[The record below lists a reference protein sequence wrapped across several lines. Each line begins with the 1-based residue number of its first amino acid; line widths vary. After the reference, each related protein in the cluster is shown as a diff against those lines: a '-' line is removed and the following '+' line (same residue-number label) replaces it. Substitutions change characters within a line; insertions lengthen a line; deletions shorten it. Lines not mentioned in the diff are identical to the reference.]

1 MKIPKNPTGLK
12 RIMPNDPIPAV
23 QSDDEP
29 LIRETLSRDP
39 SEPASNLG
47 RETPGNPDVD
57 EDEKADLERIVE
69 EGVEGAQDDQMRAA
83 RARRSQD

>member
-1 MKIPKNPTGLK
+1 
-12 RIMPNDPIPAV
+12 MPNDPIPAV

-47 RETPGNPDVD
+47 REVPGNPDVD
-57 EDEKADLERIVE
+57 DDEKADLERIVE
-69 EGVEGAQDDQMRAA
+69 EGVEGAQDDQERAA
-83 RARRSQD
+83 RARRDV

>member
-1 MKIPKNPTGLK
+1 MKIPKNPKGWK
-12 RIMPNDPIPAV
+12 KVMPDDPTPPV
-23 QSDDEP
+23 VSDDEP

-47 RETPGNPDVD
+47 REAPGNADVED
-57 EDEKADLERIVE
+57 DEKADLERIVE

-83 RARRSQD
+83 RSRREQ

>member
-1 MKIPKNPTGLK
+1 MKIPPNPKGLK

-47 RETPGNPDVD
+47 REVPGNPDVD

-69 EGVEGAQDDQMRAA
+69 EGVEGAQDDQERAA
-83 RARRSQD
+83 RAHRDV